1 MRYCICDE
9 TDGRLV
15 NESEAYGET
24 GEYGNFNDPCRYH
37 GDLNEAKEI
46 SERLR
51 EGTGHRFTIR
61 MWPQ

>member
-1 MRYCICDE
+1 MKCMIFDE
-9 TDGRLV
+9 TRGHVV
-15 NESEAYGET
+15 NEYEAYGEIE
-24 GEYGNFNDPCRYH
+24 EYGNFDDPCRYH

-46 SERLR
+46 AERLR

>member
-24 GEYGNFNDPCRYH
+24 GEYGNFDDPCRYH

-46 SERLR
+46 AERLR
-51 EGTGHRFTIR
+51 
-61 MWPQ
+61 